1 MNSKLIQAGMIV
13 LALGIGASAGAVTR
27 YERAAVAPQESA
39 MSSFATVGLKS
50 LDEPQLK
57 AVQLKLKDLGLYKA
71 EIDGMPTAQTR
82 AALASYFEHQK
93 LFARDGRISD
103 DALRGLGFDDGA
115 IARLHEVEQGKRGQ

>member
-13 LALGIGASAGAVTR
+13 LSLGIGASAGAVTR
-27 YERAAVAPQESA
+27 YERTAAMPQESA
-39 MSSFATVGLKS
+39 MSFATVGLKS
-50 LDEPQLK
+50 LDEQQLK
-57 AVQLKLKDLGLYKA
+57 AVQLKLKDLGLYKVD
-71 EIDGMPTAQTR
+71 IDGMPTAQTR

-115 IARLHEVEQGKRGQ
+115 IARLHEVEQGKRGK